1 MDVEVR
7 RLGPAEGRA
16 VARLSGEA
24 FGVPD
29 GPAGGGDH
37 ERDLDQPGFRWWGVA
52 DGPRLVAQ
60 AADRAYDGWFG
71 GRVLPV
77 AGIAGV
83 TVAAEVRGRG
93 VLGPLLLTLLEQAR
107 ERGAVV
113 STLFPSAPGIYRRT
127 GYETIVTT
135 QEVDVPSSVLT
146 ALPASPHVTLRR
158 AEEQDAEA
166 VRRVYDAWAAG
177 VDGPLTRRGVSFPA
191 SDAELVGAH
200 TGVTLAEDADGR
212 VLGYAAWTRGSGRGT
227 GPELSVSDLVAG
239 RTDAYAALLRALGSF
254 SSVASTVRLRTSGHD
269 LARLLLP
276 ATSWAPVVEELYMLK
291 VLDVAA
297 AFTGGRCAPG
307 LGWQGTFTL
316 AGDVLPGLDGAY
328 AVVAEGGRLTC
339 GRASA
344 TDDRT
349 LAPRGLALL
358 VTGAL
363 PCRDLRVLGLLNG
376 GDPAQD
382 GDWDALVA
390 GRVRGVLDHF

>member
-1 MDVEVR
+1 M
-7 RLGPAEGRA
+7 
-16 VARLSGEA
+16 ARLSGEA

-29 GPAGGGDH
+29 EPPGGRER
-37 ERDLDQPGFRWWGVA
+37 ERDLDQPGYRWWGVA

-71 GRVLPV
+71 GRVLPL

-83 TVAAEVRGRG
+83 TVAVEARGRG
-93 VLGPLLLTLLEQAR
+93 VLGPLLVALLEQAR
-107 ERGAVV
+107 ERGAVL

-135 QEVDVPSSVLT
+135 QEVDVPSSVLA
-146 ALPASPHVTLRR
+146 ALPASPGVTLRR

-166 VRRVYDAWAAG
+166 LRRAYDTWASG
-177 VDGPLTRRGVSFPA
+177 VDGALTRRGVSFPA
-191 SDAELVGAH
+191 TDAELVGAH
-200 TGVTLAEDADGR
+200 TGVTLAEGPDGE
-212 VLGYAAWTRGSGRGT
+212 VLGYASWTRGPGRGP
-227 GPELSVSDLVAG
+227 GPELSVADLVAT
-239 RTDAYAALLRALGSF
+239 RTGAYAALLRAVGSF

-269 LARLLLP
+269 LVRLLLP
-276 ATSWAPVVEELYMLK
+276 ATAWAPVVEELYMLK

-297 AFTGGRCAPG
+297 AFTGARCAPS
-307 LGWQGTFTL
+307 LAWRGTFTL

-328 AVVAEGGRLTC
+328 AVDAAAGRLTC
-339 GRASA
+339 VRAPA
-344 TDDRT
+344 TDDRR

-358 VTGAL
+358 VTGAV
-363 PCRDLRVLGLLNG
+363 PCRDLRVLGLLTG

-382 GDWDALVA
+382 ADWDALVA